1 MPSVITRAAEGLDRR
16 SFCVDEILRMQEAGI
31 ISEDENFELVDGE
44 IIPMQARSRT
54 QRLKCALPTC
64 RISPP
69 G

>member
-31 ISEDENFELVDGE
+31 ISEEENFELVEGE
-44 IIPMQARSRT
+44 FISMQARSRT
-54 QRLKCALPTC
+54 QKLNCALPTR

>member
-1 MPSVITRAAEGLDRR
+1 MPSVITRAAEGLNRR
-16 SFCVDEILRMQEAGI
+16 SFTLDEILRMQESGI
-31 ISEDENFELVDGE
+31 ISEDENFELVEGE

-54 QRLKCALPTC
+54 QKLNCALPTR